1 MTKTIAVALE
11 QAPGKSP
18 RIVRDN
24 GSQFV
29 AKKGL
34 HSALKYVRP
43 VDYHGGN
50 LEALLAEKKR
60 ELTEAAARWKEVHR
74 WGHLTGVQTELYR
87 FGTIDLSEN
96 D

>member
-1 MTKTIAVALE
+1 MAKTIAVGLG
-11 QAPGKSP
+11 QAPGKRP

-50 LEALLAEKKR
+50 LEALPAEKKR
-60 ELTEAAARWKEVHR
+60 ELTEAAARWKQVNKC
-74 WGHLTGVQTELYR
+74 GDLTGAQTELYR
-87 FGTIDLSEN
+87 FRTIDLSEN